1 MFAKGEIGV
10 SGWAGSLD
18 AKDYIQNGKAMWSY
32 YTAQE
37 IISNLLEQNMME
49 DEKKNVYT
57 YVCVCVSARTRAR
70 VYMTGSLC
78 CTAEIDIIL

>member
-18 AKDYIQNGKAMWSY
+18 AKDYIQNGKAMRSY

-57 YVCVCVSARTRAR
+57 YVCVCVRAR
-70 VYMTGSLC
+70 ACVHMTGSLC